1 MLQFDL
7 QRKLA
12 EQLLQQRELQ
22 NRLEAQDRK
31 SVV

>member
-22 NRLEAQDRK
+22 NRLEAHQR
-31 SVV
+31 